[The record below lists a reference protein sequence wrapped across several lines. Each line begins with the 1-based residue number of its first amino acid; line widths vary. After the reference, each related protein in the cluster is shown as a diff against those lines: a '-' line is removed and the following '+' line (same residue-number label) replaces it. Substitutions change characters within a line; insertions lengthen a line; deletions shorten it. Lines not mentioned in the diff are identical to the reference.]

1 MFCYY
6 RLCVFGL
13 GRRPMPSG
21 DLSIS
26 GSQSPRNPF
35 IPFFQRLP
43 SQIHYVKNARPLF
56 FSAFAIENFP
66 SVRLVTPGHLEIKWN
81 KENLGVKTPKCI
93 KHGNAKH
100 HAEPLI
106 LRRHPNRTTVPTCMP
121 KGYQN
126 TSRLRNDKPK
136 ERENRKSR
144 DVAPP
149 KSRTT

>member
-6 RLCVFGL
+6 RLFVFGL

-26 GSQSPRNPF
+26 GSQSPRNPY
-35 IPFFQRLP
+35 IASFQDRPLT
-43 SQIHYVKNARPLF
+43 HYVKNPKNARLLF
-56 FSAFAIENFP
+56 FLHLPSIFP
-66 SVRLVTPGHLEIKWN
+66 PVLPITPGHPVK
-81 KENLGVKTPKCI
+81 KKQMKVGCENTECI
-93 KHGNAKH
+93 KLETRKH

-136 ERENRKSR
+136 EKFDSQ
-144 DVAPP
+144 
-149 KSRTT
+149 RTSLHQIVG